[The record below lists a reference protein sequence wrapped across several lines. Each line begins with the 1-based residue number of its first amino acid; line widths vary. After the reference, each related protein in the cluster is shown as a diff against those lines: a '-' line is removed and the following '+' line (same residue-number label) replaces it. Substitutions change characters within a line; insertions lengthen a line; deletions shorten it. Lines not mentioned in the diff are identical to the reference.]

1 MIIGIGCDIIEVA
14 RIKEKLMKEEFK
26 NKVFTEEEIT
36 YCEQQGVHSW
46 ESYSA
51 RFAGKEAVLKA
62 FGTGLVKGK
71 LKEIEILPDEKGAP
85 KVYVYGYFKEL
96 SMELGVESIHISLS
110 HARQYAVA
118 QAIFWGR

>member
-51 RFAGKEAVLKA
+51 RFAGKEAVGKA
-62 FGTGLVKGK
+62 LGLGLTPGN
-71 LKEIEILPDEKGAP
+71 LKEISIGKGENGQPQVQLTGKFQQLAVQRGC
-85 KVYVYGYFKEL
+85 KTIYL
-96 SMELGVESIHISLS
+96 SLS
-110 HARQYAVA
+110 HIKTLALA
-118 QAIFWGR
+118 QAIVEG